1 MPPTK
6 DKHST
11 KTGSGKTWF
20 DNANYSHRVHNDNQY
35 MVDFTL
41 PKILSEEFLRLIPA
55 QRAKVNKLF
64 RDGKLINY
72 ALSLDN
78 SKMWAILH
86 AGSELD
92 VMEILSEL
100 PLTRFMKV
108 KINTLTFYNTVNGET
123 PVFSMN

>member
-1 MPPTK
+1 
-6 DKHST
+6 
-11 KTGSGKTWF
+11 
-20 DNANYSHRVHNDNQY
+20 

-41 PKILSEEFLRLIPA
+41 PKVLSEDFLQLIPH

-78 SKMWAILH
+78 KKIWATIC
-86 AGSELD
+86 ANSELD
-92 VMEILSEL
+92 VLQLISQL
-100 PLTRFMKV
+100 PLTRFMRYS
-108 KINTLTFYNTVNGET
+108 ISLLTFYSSVNSDA

>member
-1 MPPTK
+1 M
-6 DKHST
+6 
-11 KTGSGKTWF
+11 
-20 DNANYSHRVHNDNQY
+20 HNDNQY

>member
-1 MPPTK
+1 M
-6 DKHST
+6 
-11 KTGSGKTWF
+11 
-20 DNANYSHRVHNDNQY
+20 HREYQY

-41 PKILSEEFLRLIPA
+41 PKILSEEFLRLIPH

-78 SKMWAILH
+78 SKIWAILQ
-86 AGSELD
+86 ANSEHEVL
-92 VMEILSEL
+92 EILSEL
-100 PLTRFMKV
+100 PLTDFMQVKV
-108 KINTLTFYNTVNGET
+108 SMLTFYNTVSSEA